1 MKAGKFFFGLF
12 LVLALSQEAIGE
24 SQKGAMIYGAGSYSC
39 GKWLSDAEKKGSFF
53 YHNAQWVFGFLSA
66 MNKTDAAVGDKPAKD
81 IDADGRI
88 AFISKYCEEHP
99 LNSISDAAVV
109 LYAELKGWRD

>member
-1 MKAGKFFFGLF
+1 
-12 LVLALSQEAIGE
+12 
-24 SQKGAMIYGAGSYSC
+24 
-39 GKWLSDAEKKGSFF
+39 
-53 YHNAQWVFGFLSA
+53 
-66 MNKTDAAVGDKPAKD
+66 MNKTDAVVGDKPAKD

-109 LYAELKGWRD
+109 LYAELKGLLK